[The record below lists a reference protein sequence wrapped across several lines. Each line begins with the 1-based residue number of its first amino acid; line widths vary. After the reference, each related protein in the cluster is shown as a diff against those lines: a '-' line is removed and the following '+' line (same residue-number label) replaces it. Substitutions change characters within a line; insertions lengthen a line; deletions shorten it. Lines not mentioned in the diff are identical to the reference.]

1 MNIEESE
8 LREILDK
15 QRKSVES
22 KRFPIESLLSL
33 VVFILSAVLGQV
45 FAQTIWIRILFW
57 LIVLCHA
64 CFVLFLIFK
73 YFKNRYSET
82 DFLKDIKNSERV
94 RNFSLV
100 VLKDISGKFKNSY
113 LLRYDRRWKC
123 FLLPY
128 LQTHDQDDKKFIQEY
143 VDNVLELCD
152 AEIKD
157 VKFDDIVKYSVSDNM
172 TKKYH
177 HTFYLVNFNAS
188 DSKLITKRT
197 IVINGEKFKWF
208 TIDQMKRNKAIE
220 QKNSETVNF
229 IARNF

>member
-15 QRKSVES
+15 QRKSVET

-33 VVFILSAVLGQV
+33 FVFILSAVLGQIFVQPVWVKV
-45 FAQTIWIRILFW
+45 FFW
-57 LIVLCHA
+57 LNVIIYA
-64 CFVLFLIFK
+64 SFVLFLISKFL
-73 YFKNRYSET
+73 KNRYSED
-82 DFLKDIKNSERV
+82 DFLKDIKNSDRI

-100 VLKDISGKFKNSY
+100 VLKDTSGKFKNSY
-113 LLRYDRRWKC
+113 LLRYDHRWKC

-157 VKFDDIVKYSVSDNM
+157 VKFDDVVKYSVSDNM

-208 TIDQMKRNKAIE
+208 TIDQMKRNKVIE

>member
-33 VVFILSAVLGQV
+33 FVFILSAVLGQV
-45 FAQTIWIRILFW
+45 FTHAIWVRILFW

-113 LLRYDRRWKC
+113 LLRYDCRWKC

-128 LQTHDQDDKKFIQEY
+128 LQTHDQDDKEFIQEY
-143 VDNVLELCD
+143 VDNVLELSD

-157 VKFDDIVKYSVSDNM
+157 VKFDDVVKYSVSDNM

>member
-157 VKFDDIVKYSVSDNM
+157 VKFDDVVKYSVSDNM